1 MAKCTGCG
9 AELAPKAR
17 FCALCGKEAA
27 IQPSQGGA
35 TQAFASAPVPAHQMQ
50 YPQPTYQAGPL
61 AVPQPSGGGGG
72 KVAAAVG
79 AGVVLLAIAGFLFAK
94 ATGVLSARKTEA
106 PVTGV
111 LTAPPTQTVQ
121 APVLSVPPV
130 AGPKAA
136 PVLAPP
142 LSVGNPMPEDVIEYL
157 RWLKKFEAARRNL
170 EAKGAQQMTLCLQ
183 DLIKE
188 YTTGASMG
196 LLDGDSSGAT
206 PPEHKP
212 MNYAAI
218 IGGVIQEWN
227 GAATIFQQKSPPNPC
242 ANLATGYNQALTAG
256 VQQMSELQ
264 GVMTNA
270 QASLKANGGKSTGD
284 TQQTLTGLF
293 AQKNS
298 KQASQSVDGLYGSAN
313 NALDEVRNRYT
324 QMPADIDKA
333 HFDIKSDGG
342 SLMMPPGLGM

>member
-9 AELAPKAR
+9 AALVPNAR

-27 IQPSQGGA
+27 TTPGA
-35 TQAFASAPVPAHQMQ
+35 TQSFASAPVPTHQTQMVT
-50 YPQPTYQAGPL
+50 PTYQTA
-61 AVPQPSGGGGG
+61 PSASSSSGSN
-72 KVAAAVG
+72 KVAIAVG
-79 AGVVLLAIAGFLFAK
+79 AGLLLVVIAGLLFAK
-94 ATGVLSARKTEA
+94 TMGVLTARKTEA

-142 LSVGNPMPEDVIEYL
+142 ASVGNPMPEDIIAYL
-157 RWLKKFEAARRNL
+157 RWLKQFEAARQRL

-196 LLDGDSSGAT
+196 LLDGDSSGSA

-227 GAATIFQQKSPPNPC
+227 GASAIFQQKQPPNPC
-242 ANLATGYNQALTAG
+242 APLATNYNQALTAG
-256 VQQMSELQ
+256 VQQMSQLQ

-270 QASLKANGGKSTGD
+270 QEGLKANGGKSTGD
-284 TQQTLTGLF
+284 TQNTLTQLF
-293 AQKNS
+293 QQKNS
-298 KQASQSVDGLYGSAN
+298 KQMSQSVDGLYQSAN
-313 NALDEVRNRYT
+313 AALDELRNRYT
-324 QMPADIDKA
+324 NIPPDISQGQ
-333 HFDIKSDGG
+333 FSIKSDGG